1 MTEPNESSSE
11 PLDNDNTD
19 AVSRQDSSD
28 SVAGGGTVWTASGD
42 DLPEL
47 QELTPELAEEE
58 AIRGDFMLR
67 GAAILLAVLFGCGQ
81 IADSRVLVH
90 VRSGEYM
97 QANGLLPP
105 RTDVFSFANEGQSVA
120 NVSWLFDHVV
130 SIVWSLGGGAFGLTV
145 FKAFIAGMIAWLLTR
160 ISVPGLPTWWNS
172 ICGVIALAACVS
184 DLMPITDLVTLLGLV
199 ILLRMLHSAF
209 DGNTHGF
216 IWKAALL
223 LVIWS
228 NMDPHAW
235 LGVAGLFLFSVGR
248 TFAKVPGETHPGA
261 APGTLWTAT
270 AVSAVALLINPFP
283 VASVLSVVQTYFVEY
298 PGMRAFNPINATTVA
313 LFDGRTEYYSL
324 FNVETWAGFE
334 FAYVAAITVV
344 LLGGISVV
352 LAKDR
357 REAPWAF
364 LLTGFAALAVL
375 SIHELSAAALVAAA
389 VAGTVG
395 QRWYQKTFPQE
406 YTIKPSEVL
415 FSRAGRVVTVLCFFV
430 IGFLVVTDRLPTRTP
445 LGSGFTSDL
454 QTTIDAFDSQLRKL
468 PEDARVLHTKVN
480 LGDFLI
486 WNGRKSFVDSRATS
500 FGMPDDAESTNQR
513 FQTLRKDVLDASVA
527 VAAAKVT
534 AMRLPDASESD
545 TKDNG
550 PDLAELQAPLHR
562 QLKEVGVTHAVI
574 GLYPPGKPHY
584 QSLGALSSD
593 SDSWTLIGLE
603 SSAAIYD
610 YTNGVAVAE
619 KPEAFN
625 PAELSFRDVQP
636 ETVQRFEF
644 AREPSFYDQYL
655 YNTRPSVSEDL
666 RVARHYLSLQ
676 ATPDSLMM
684 VIRAGNRLV
693 SQPEPNADGFF
704 ILAMAYSRLAAWE
717 NQVAAQTGGR
727 FASDMRYLQIVM
739 AGRQAVTLNPDMT
752 GAWNILYQT
761 YSQRGRV
768 DQALECLSQTV
779 RLIGKSLLVNYDENQ
794 AKAVAQ
800 LTEVR
805 NELAAAV
812 AQIEQQLEEGLSQ
825 ELSEDAVERTIQ
837 KHSIAEQVAS
847 RGHIGAAL
855 GLMQDNQAGLQ
866 KAPQIFARAES
877 LRGQLLLESG
887 GLQEGYDL
895 LMQLDLMAEK
905 ESQGAALAYPWTTMR
920 FMSQLGLGAYAQ
932 ASEEIAAQISKVRSV
947 SDGQADV
954 RKMLTLPLVV
964 SVEPA
969 MNSNVMAQWPLSQL
983 VSFVNPMVAIP
994 QMQVESRFMQA
1005 MAELEGGNVEAARV
1019 SLQGLITECGASPY
1033 RPLAAN
1039 YLALLR
1045 DDLSDFLTKN
1055 TMSAW
1060 EEWSEPGFESTD
1072 ADTEN
1077 PSVVSESL
1085 ERDEPASEEPASEE
1099 PVSEEP
1105 ADENVEAV
1113 SEKTAPPAE

>member
-11 PLDNDNTD
+11 PLDNDNTE
-19 AVSRQDSSD
+19 AVSPQDSSD

-47 QELTPELAEEE
+47 QELTPELVEEE

-90 VRSGEYM
+90 VRSGDYM

-105 RTDVFSFANEGQSVA
+105 RTDVFSFANEGQPAA

-145 FKAFIAGMIAWLLTR
+145 FKALMAGLIAWLLSR
-160 ISVPGLPTWWNS
+160 ISVRGLPNWWNS
-172 ICGVIALAACVS
+172 ICGVIALAACAS
-184 DLMPITDLVTLLGLV
+184 DLMPVTDLVTLLGLV

-209 DGNTHGF
+209 DGNTDGL
-216 IWKAALL
+216 IWKVALL

-248 TFAKVPGETHPGA
+248 TFAKVPGETRPGA
-261 APGTLWTAT
+261 APGTLWAAT
-270 AVSAVALLINPFP
+270 AVSAVALLVNPFP

-298 PGMRAFNPINATTVA
+298 PGMRAFKPINETTVA

-334 FAYVAAITVV
+334 FAYVAAVAAV
-344 LLGGISVV
+344 LLGGVSVI

-364 LLTGFAALAVL
+364 LLSGFAALAVL

-415 FSRAGRVVTVLCFFV
+415 FSRAGRVVTVVCFFV
-430 IGFLVVTDRLPTRTP
+430 IGVLVVTDRLPTRTP

-454 QTTIDAFDSQLRKL
+454 QTTIDAFDSQLKKL
-468 PEDARVLHTKVN
+468 PEDARVLHTRVD

-486 WNGRKSFVDSRATS
+486 WNERRSFVDSRVTP
-500 FGMPDDAESTNQR
+500 FGMPDGAESTNQR
-513 FQTLRKDVLDASVA
+513 FRTLRQDMVDASVA
-527 VAAAKVT
+527 VAEAKVT
-534 AMRLPDASESD
+534 AMQPSDASESD
-545 TKDNG
+545 TRDDG
-550 PDLAELQAPLHR
+550 PVLADIQATSHRELKA
-562 QLKEVGVTHAVI
+562 VGITHAVV
-574 GLYPPGKPHY
+574 GLYPPGQPAY
-584 QSLGALSSD
+584 RSLGALSSD

-619 KPEAFN
+619 KPEPFN
-625 PAELSFRDVQP
+625 PAELSFRDVKP
-636 ETVQRFEF
+636 EDVQRFEF

-666 RVARHYLSLQ
+666 RIARHYLSLR

-693 SQPEPNADGFF
+693 SQAEPNADGFF

-717 NQVAAQTGGR
+717 NQVAVQTGGR
-727 FASDMRYLQIVM
+727 FASDMRYIQIVM
-739 AGRQAVTLNPDMT
+739 AARQAVTLNPEMT
-752 GAWNILYQT
+752 GAWNLLYQT
-761 YSQRGRV
+761 YSQRGRI

-779 RLIGKSLLVNYDENQ
+779 RLLEKSLLANYDENQ
-794 AKAVAQ
+794 AEAVADLAEARQ
-800 LTEVR
+800 
-805 NELAAAV
+805 ELAAAV
-812 AQIEQQLEEGLSQ
+812 AQIEQQVEEGLSQ
-825 ELSEDAVERTIQ
+825 EFSKDPVERTIQ
-837 KHSIAEQVAS
+837 KYSIAEQVAI

-855 GLMQDNQAGLQ
+855 RLMQENQAGL
-866 KAPQIFARAES
+866 KEAPQIFARAES
-877 LRGQLLLESG
+877 LRGQLLLETG
-887 GLQEGYDL
+887 GLQEGYEL
-895 LMQLDLMAEK
+895 LMQLNLMAEK
-905 ESQGAALAYPWTTMR
+905 ESQGNALAYPWTTMR
-920 FMSQLGLGAYAQ
+920 FLSLLGLGDYQQ
-932 ASEEIAAQISKVRSV
+932 ASQEMAAQVSKLGSF
-947 SDGQADV
+947 SDGRDDV
-954 RKMLTLPLVV
+954 RRMLTLPLVV
-964 SVEPA
+964 SVEPTLY
-969 MNSNVMAQWPLSQL
+969 SNAVSQWPLSQL
-983 VSFVNPMVAIP
+983 VSFLNPMVSIP
-994 QMQVESRFMQA
+994 QAQVEPRFMQA

-1019 SLQGLITECGASPY
+1019 SLQGLITEYGASPY

-1045 DDLSDFLTKN
+1045 DDLRDFLTKN

-1060 EEWSEPGFESTD
+1060 EEWSESDFESIN
-1072 ADTEN
+1072 ADTE
-1077 PSVVSESL
+1077 PPGVVPEST
-1085 ERDEPASEEPASEE
+1085 EGEEPASDE
-1099 PVSEEP
+1099 S
-1105 ADENVEAV
+1105 ADENVEAA
-1113 SEKTAPPAE
+1113 SEETAPSAE